1 MEKEKHK
8 FIYYFN
14 KIVLGC
20 LFTLYYR
27 PKAENRKVVPK
38 KGPVIICGNHIHV
51 YDQCI
56 PMLKTP
62 RIVHYM
68 AKKEYF
74 DSKFAWFF
82 RVMNCISVNRSIHD
96 EDAKEK
102 ALNVLGNGWAL
113 GIFPEGTRNQV
124 SCKKDIE
131 KRLYDF
137 YKDEMDYKKFH
148 KLMKFNQNRV
158 SQINL
163 LDDLLKS
170 KKINKKFY
178 KESIINTNKACC
190 KLLNDG
196 KITEDEYAES
206 LLLPTKFGTVSMAQ
220 KTGATI
226 IPYGITGDYKF
237 RSKNLMVRF
246 GKPMKV
252 GPNEDLEKANKKLY
266 KEIESLLKKN
276 LKETNRTIEEEM
288 NSHMEES

>member
-220 KTGATI
+220 KSGATI
-226 IPYGITGDYKF
+226 CPYIVSGKYKF
-237 RSKNLMVRF
+237 WNNHLKIKYL
-246 GKPMKV
+246 KPFKV
-252 GPNEDLEKANKKLY
+252 GPKDNLEEKNNHLRSMMIEALKEANK
-266 KEIESLLKKN
+266 ED
-276 LKETNRTIEEEM
+276 
-288 NSHMEES
+288 